1 MTGPAP
7 LHATT
12 PRLTPRPLDSRG
24 LNIKRA
30 KMTEYAFS
38 LEWERLGNEGADAA
52 LVTERARVF
61 GGWLVR
67 VGTTPAAMAVT
78 FVPDGQGRWDGE
90 DFGEDDYE
98 EDEEE
103 YEEDEDS
110 DEEDE
115 SEEDDEED
123 DEEDEDA

>member
-1 MTGPAP
+1 
-7 LHATT
+7 
-12 PRLTPRPLDSRG
+12 
-24 LNIKRA
+24 
-30 KMTEYAFS
+30 MTEVAFS
-38 LEWERLGNEGADAA
+38 LEWERLGNEGADAS

-67 VGTTPAAMAVT
+67 VGTSPAAMAVT

-103 YEEDEDS
+103 YEE
-110 DEEDE
+110 
-115 SEEDDEED
+115 
-123 DEEDEDA
+123 EEDEDADEEDEADEEEEEEEDA

>member
-1 MTGPAP
+1 
-7 LHATT
+7 
-12 PRLTPRPLDSRG
+12 
-24 LNIKRA
+24 
-30 KMTEYAFS
+30 MTEYAFS

-67 VGTTPAAMAVT
+67 VGMSPAAMAVT

-98 EDEEE
+98 EEDEEEE
-103 YEEDEDS
+103 YEEDEDA

-115 SEEDDEED
+115 ADEEEEEEED
-123 DEEDEDA
+123 A

>member
-1 MTGPAP
+1 
-7 LHATT
+7 
-12 PRLTPRPLDSRG
+12 
-24 LNIKRA
+24 
-30 KMTEYAFS
+30 MTEFAFS

-67 VGTTPAAMAVT
+67 VGTSPAAMAVT

-98 EDEEE
+98 EEDEEE
-103 YEEDEDS
+103 YEEDEDA

-115 SEEDDEED
+115 ADEEEEEEED
-123 DEEDEDA
+123 A

>member
-1 MTGPAP
+1 
-7 LHATT
+7 
-12 PRLTPRPLDSRG
+12 
-24 LNIKRA
+24 
-30 KMTEYAFS
+30 MTEFAFS

-67 VGTTPAAMAVT
+67 VGASPAGMAVT

-98 EDEEE
+98 EEDEEE
-103 YEEDEDS
+103 YDEEEDE
-110 DEEDE
+110 
-115 SEEDDEED
+115 
-123 DEEDEDA
+123 EEDEDADEEDEADEEEDEEDA

>member
-1 MTGPAP
+1 
-7 LHATT
+7 
-12 PRLTPRPLDSRG
+12 
-24 LNIKRA
+24 
-30 KMTEYAFS
+30 MTEHAFS

-67 VGTTPAAMAVT
+67 VGGSPAAMAVT

-98 EDEEE
+98 YDEDEEE
-103 YEEDEDS
+103 EGDEDEDDLDGEEDED
-110 DEEDE
+110 EDE
-115 SEEDDEED
+115 
-123 DEEDEDA
+123 

>member
-1 MTGPAP
+1 
-7 LHATT
+7 
-12 PRLTPRPLDSRG
+12 
-24 LNIKRA
+24 
-30 KMTEYAFS
+30 MTEVAFS
-38 LEWERLGNEGADAA
+38 LEWERLGNEGADAG

-67 VGTTPAAMAVT
+67 VGTSPAAMAVT

-103 YEEDEDS
+103 YEE
-110 DEEDE
+110 
-115 SEEDDEED
+115 
-123 DEEDEDA
+123 EEDEDADEEDEADEEEEDEEDEEDA